1 MLVIFLVELFKNK
14 IPSSHKQPLLL
25 IVSLL
30 MHSLEQKQEVQLQWT
45 HKILSQRVE
54 YQCNQKL
61 LHQS

>member
-45 HKILSQRVE
+45 HKILKSKSRISV
-54 YQCNQKL
+54 
-61 LHQS
+61 